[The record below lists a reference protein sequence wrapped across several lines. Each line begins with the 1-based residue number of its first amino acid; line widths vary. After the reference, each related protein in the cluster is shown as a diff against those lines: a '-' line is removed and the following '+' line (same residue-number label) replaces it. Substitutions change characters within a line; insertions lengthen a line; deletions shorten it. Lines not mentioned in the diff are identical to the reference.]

1 MISSRK
7 YLIIIITVG
16 LGLLTACGESSV
28 ESNAKSSNN
37 NSALNADSDLTNK
50 DERKT
55 ENSFDEN
62 NGKNQLE
69 EQEDMSKKASTSNE
83 DGEPLKSDN
92 TSNEMMES
100 KKGEYLKKL
109 NEMEETDRFTEA
121 KTTIKEMKEQEEER
135 YKKWDKE
142 LNEIYGVLKDQL
154 DTDQMEELRKQQRD
168 WVTHRDEAA
177 KVASLKYKGG
187 TTESLEY
194 VATQAT
200 LTRERCYE
208 LVAKY
213 MK

>member
-1 MISSRK
+1 MISSRI
-7 YLIIIITVG
+7 YLIVSITVG

-55 ENSFDEN
+55 ENSFDEK

-69 EQEDMSKKASTSNE
+69 EQGGMSKKASTSNE

-92 TSNEMMES
+92 TSNEVMES
-100 KKGEYLKKL
+100 KKDVYLKKL
-109 NEMEETDRFTEA
+109 NEMEESDRYTEA
-121 KTTIKEMKEQEEER
+121 KTTMVEMEEQEVER

-154 DTDQMEELRKQQRD
+154 DTGQMGEIRKQQRD

-177 KVASLKYKGG
+177 KVASLKYEGG
-187 TTESLEY
+187 STESLEY

>member
-1 MISSRK
+1 MSSSRK
-7 YLIIIITVG
+7 YLIVFISVG
-16 LGLLTACGESSV
+16 LGFLTACGESSV

-37 NSALNADSDLTNK
+37 NSALNTDSDLTNK

-55 ENSFDEN
+55 VNSFGEK

-69 EQEDMSKKASTSNE
+69 EQEDMSKKTSTSNE
-83 DGEPLKSDN
+83 DGELLKSDN
-92 TSNEMMES
+92 NSNEMMES
-100 KKGEYLKKL
+100 KKDVYLKKL
-109 NEMEETDRFTEA
+109 NEMEESDRYTEA
-121 KTTIKEMKEQEEER
+121 KTTTVEMEEQEEER

-154 DTDQMEELRKQQRD
+154 DSDQMEELRKQQRN

-177 KVASLKYKGG
+177 KEASLRYEGG
-187 TTESLEY
+187 STESLEY
-194 VATQAT
+194 VATQAS

-208 LVAKY
+208 LVANY